1 MEIQIQVMDFQPFR
15 QLQFQ
20 NTYELCWIR
29 WYYDYPDPNN
39 GYFDM
44 FYSNK
49 ESGRRQAW
57 SNAEFDE
64 LVVKGKEAAD
74 PDERLE
80 YYRQAEQIMQD
91 EVAYIPIVYR
101 NAYDV
106 YKPWVKGVPV
116 NMQGF
121 ALPNG
126 NIYVGMWNTVYTEG
140 RPA

>member
-1 MEIQIQVMDFQPFR
+1 MLSAVLTPLNYHD
-15 QLQFQ
+15 
-20 NTYELCWIR
+20 
-29 WYYDYPDPNN
+29 
-39 GYFDM
+39 
-44 FYSNK
+44 S
-49 ESGRRQAW
+49 
-57 SNAEFDE
+57 AEHHRFFFE
-64 LVVKGKEAAD
+64 HFTVKGKEAAD